1 MNYGR
6 IDMKEIE
13 QFRLFLVENDVLDR
27 YIKYADKE
35 KEKSKYTFSR
45 YIRQI
50 IDCAFIWSNTDE
62 GQIFWNE
69 LNKKWR
75 AKCAAENISYI
86 CTIKSVVDYLQNDI
100 ELWED

>member
-1 MNYGR
+1 
-6 IDMKEIE
+6 MKEFE
-13 QFRLFLVENDVLDR
+13 QFQLFLVENDVLDR

-50 IDCAFIWSNTDE
+50 IDWAFIWSNTDE
-62 GQIFWNE
+62 GQTFWKE
-69 LNKKWR
+69 LDKKWR
-75 AKCAAENISYI
+75 AKCAAENISCI
-86 CTIKSVVDYLQNDI
+86 CTIESIVDYLRNDI

>member
-1 MNYGR
+1 
-6 IDMKEIE
+6 MKEFE
-13 QFRLFLVENDVLDR
+13 QFQLFLVENDVLDR

-50 IDCAFIWSNTDE
+50 IDWAFMWCDTEE
-62 GQIFWNE
+62 GQPFWNE
-69 LNKKWR
+69 LDKKWR
-75 AKCAAENISYI
+75 AKCAAENISCI
-86 CTIKSVVDYLQNDI
+86 CTIESVIDYLRNNI